1 MKSLIIIPARK
12 GSKRIKN
19 KNLIKVLNKPLIL
32 FTINYAKQLSKNKF
46 DIIVTTNCKKIKKI
60 CSDEKI
66 SYLDRPKNISGDYS
80 TMDEVIFHAFNKIN
94 KEYKYIILLQPTSPL
109 RKRGLIHKA
118 LKILENK
125 KQFDSLIH
133 LANDLSFTGK
143 IIDNQW
149 IPSYNAGIRSQDIK
163 KKFVSTGNLFIYRSH
178 LYKERLTLPRKTY
191 GLVSNNQKWLDIDN
205 KEDLILLKYFLKN
218 TK

>member
-1 MKSLIIIPARK
+1 MKNLIIIPARK

-19 KNLIKVLNKPLIL
+19 KNLIKVLNKPLIS

-46 DIIVTTNCKKIKKI
+46 DIIVTSDCKKIKKI

-66 SYLDRPKNISGDYS
+66 FYLERPKNISDDYS
-80 TMDEVIFHAFNKIN
+80 TMNEVIFHAFNKIN

-133 LANDLSFTGK
+133 LANDRSFTGK
-143 IIDNQW
+143 IVNNQW
-149 IPSYNAGIRSQDIK
+149 IPSYSTGIRSQDIK
-163 KKFVSTGNLFIYRSH
+163 EKFVSTGNLFIYRSH
-178 LYKERLTLPRKTY
+178 LYKKRLTSPRKTY

-205 KEDLILLKYFLKN
+205 KEDLILLNYFLKN
-218 TK
+218 TT